1 MKADL
6 LVLRHV
12 LLLQA
17 ASVHDLLRLI
27 YVNAVHLLAD
37 LSLILFD
44 QLPDIRNVEIVSVL
58 LRACIHSESL
68 LSAATEV
75 ASYLQLAIGL
85 VVGSEHL

>member
-17 ASVHDLLRLI
+17 ACVHDLLRLI

-37 LSLILFD
+37 LRLILFD
-44 QLPDIRNVEIVSVL
+44 QLADVGNVEIVSIL
-58 LRACIHSESL
+58 LRASVHSESL
-68 LSAATEV
+68 LSAAT
-75 ASYLQLAIGL
+75 
-85 VVGSEHL
+85 